1 MYLHANYNLI
11 DNNTF
16 HLPATA
22 KFFIEIRHASAIA
35 TMRRDPVLS
44 SLPWTVIGAGSNIL
58 LTQNLDHV
66 VLHCTYDEIKLVKED
81 KDFVWLSVGA
91 GYKWHDLVTYTVNQG
106 WWGLE
111 NLALIPGTVG
121 AAPVQNIGAYGAE
134 ARDTVTRIQTFDLM
148 TGERIELRNSECQFN
163 YRDSI
168 FKHEL
173 ANKTMVHRV
182 TFRLRKQ
189 ASPNLMYEPLREA
202 FEDQDSDHLTPK
214 AIYQKVI
221 DIRNSRIP
229 DPKKLGHAGS
239 FFQNPTV
246 TPVHFQHLQ
255 EVYPEIPGHKQ
266 IDGCIKVPAA
276 WLIDKAGWKGKRIG
290 DAGIYDKHA
299 LILVNYGHATGKEL
313 LDFAQLVRQ
322 DIIEK
327 FGISLDMEVVTL

>member
-16 HLPATA
+16 HLPVIA
-22 KFFIEIRHASAIA
+22 KFFVEIRHASAIA

-44 SLPWTVIGAGSNIL
+44 SLPWTVIGAGSNLL
-58 LTQNLDHV
+58 LTHDLDYV
-66 VLHCTYDEIKLVKED
+66 VLHCTYNEIKIVKED
-81 KDFVWLSVGA
+81 KEFVWLSVGA
-91 GYKWHDLVTYTVNQG
+91 GYKWHDLVAYTVEQG

-134 ARDTVTRIQTFDLM
+134 ARDTITRIQTFDLM

-189 ASPNLMYEPLREA
+189 ASPNLMYEPLRNA
-202 FEDQDSDHLTPK
+202 FEGRNTEELTPK
-214 AIYQKVI
+214 EIFDQVI
-221 DIRNSRIP
+221 RIRNRRIP
-229 DPKKLGHAGS
+229 DPKVLGHAGS
-239 FFQNPTV
+239 FFQNPTISSA
-246 TPVHFQHLQ
+246 HFQHLQ
-255 EVYPEIPGHKQ
+255 ELYPDIPSHKQ
-266 IDGCIKVPAA
+266 LDGCIKVPAA

-290 DAGIYDKHA
+290 DAGIYEHHA
-299 LILVNYGHATGKEL
+299 LILVNHGQATGKEL
-313 LDFAQLVRQ
+313 LEFAQLVRH
-322 DIIEK
+322 DIIEQ
-327 FGISLDMEVVTL
+327 FGISLAMEVVTL